1 MSCVRVNWVRRSPI
15 TCVDCVENSVNL
27 LTTSVVTKFSYHGTP
42 IAVIHVD
49 EVSLWSLEDGR
60 HAMKKSIT
68 TFLTIAMLAI
78 SLPMLAG
85 SASAQRRTSYN
96 QDRYSRVNRNSQRIY
111 RNNEQY
117 YGQTNQQ
124 YYGYGYEQ
132 PSKYDKHRKAVN
144 LAAGAGI
151 GAIIGAIVGGK
162 KGALIGGAAGLAGGA
177 IVTAKQKPRNPNSE
191 DYQKTNGYPYYY

>member
-1 MSCVRVNWVRRSPI
+1 
-15 TCVDCVENSVNL
+15 
-27 LTTSVVTKFSYHGTP
+27 
-42 IAVIHVD
+42 
-49 EVSLWSLEDGR
+49 
-60 HAMKKSIT
+60 MKKFIT

-96 QDRYSRVNRNSQRIY
+96 QDRYSREY
-111 RNNEQY
+111 RTAQQNYQY
-117 YGQTNQQ
+117 NQQ
-124 YYGYGYEQ
+124 YYGYEQ
-132 PSKYDKHRKAVN
+132 PSTYDKHRKAVN

-177 IVTAKQKPRNPNSE
+177 VVTAKQKPRNPNSE
-191 DYQKTNGYPYYY
+191 DYYRNQYPYYNY